1 LNDYIYASRGSGTY
15 TARVTKENL
24 DVAGYPSPISLT
36 FKSILPKETLDI
48 FNYSGTSEIPK
59 PKKIVLRV
67 SRLVRVVNGK
77 VKKDIDVLIMA
88 QEGNTNHVVSQLD
101 TLSGGPASNQLIKDL
116 EQALLKVQYDTTKV
130 FKVGGKDVMDIVLDG
145 EIDEILYTRA
155 GGIMAAEDGN

>member
-1 LNDYIYASRGSGTY
+1 MSNIIEIQDIWNLLYKSKSSTFGSDSYGKGFVYRPYTNTRKETLNDYIYASNRGSGTY

-24 DVAGYPSPISLT
+24 DVAGYSPISLT
-36 FKSILPKETLDI
+36 FQKYTPKETLDI

-88 QEGNTNHVVSQLD
+88 QEGNTNHVVSQL
-101 TLSGGPASNQLIKDL
+101 
-116 EQALLKVQYDTTKV
+116 
-130 FKVGGKDVMDIVLDG
+130 
-145 EIDEILYTRA
+145 IL
-155 GGIMAAEDGN
+155 

>member
-1 LNDYIYASRGSGTY
+1 LNDYIYASNRGSGTY

-24 DVAGYPSPISLT
+24 MWLVILAISL

-77 VKKDIDVLIMA
+77 VK
-88 QEGNTNHVVSQLD
+88 GYRCFNHGSRR
-101 TLSGGPASNQLIKDL
+101 K
-116 EQALLKVQYDTTKV
+116 Y
-130 FKVGGKDVMDIVLDG
+130 
-145 EIDEILYTRA
+145 
-155 GGIMAAEDGN
+155 

>member
-1 LNDYIYASRGSGTY
+1 
-15 TARVTKENL
+15 
-24 DVAGYPSPISLT
+24 
-36 FKSILPKETLDI
+36 
-48 FNYSGTSEIPK
+48 
-59 PKKIVLRV
+59 
-67 SRLVRVVNGK
+67 
-77 VKKDIDVLIMA
+77 MA

-155 GGIMAAEDGN
+155 GGIMAAEEMVGKLATAEYNKNDYVIAQQEIQKAVVLGLSVQALREGGAVVSKNVYVDLSKDGVAVSGSDSGNLRRILCVNVY